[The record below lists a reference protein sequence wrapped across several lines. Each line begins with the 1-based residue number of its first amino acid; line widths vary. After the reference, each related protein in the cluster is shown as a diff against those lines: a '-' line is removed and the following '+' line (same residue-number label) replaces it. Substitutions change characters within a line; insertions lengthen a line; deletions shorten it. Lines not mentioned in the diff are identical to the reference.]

1 MKILFPKHGHFQVFE
16 IIPDH
21 LVSSLLT
28 HLKAVHGIKV
38 YRHSSGYLV
47 VLPRGKQEE
56 LRIKEWLIAQDLN
69 EEVLTNS

>member
-1 MKILFPKHGHFQVFE
+1 MKILFPKHGHYQVFE

-21 LVSSLLT
+21 LASPLLT
-28 HLKAVHGIKV
+28 HLITIHGIKI
-38 YRHSSGYLV
+38 YRQSGHLV
-47 VLPRGKQEE
+47 VMPRGKQEE